1 MAASAAR
8 ASTFRFARTGAVRPA
23 VGSSSG
29 IIMSVL
35 SSRRYLSVWLR
46 RLSTDRIERRSSE
59 PVETFVVVASIK
71 GAQCITGLT
80 DGAARLGLKV
90 GMGLADAR
98 ARYPK
103 LPVVEADPEADR
115 RLLEDIADWCDRYT
129 PLVGLDSP
137 DGLFLDVTGCAHLF
151 NGEAALVRD
160 LVTRLMNQGLHARV
174 AIADAVGCAWG
185 LARHA
190 KPGVVPAG
198 ETKPA

>member
-8 ASTFRFARTGAVRPA
+8 VSTFRFARTGAVRPA

-59 PVETFVVVASIK
+59 RVETFVVVASIK
-71 GAQCITGLT
+71 GAQRITGLT

-98 ARYPK
+98 AMYPR
-103 LPVVEADPEADR
+103 LPVVEADLEADR
-115 RLLEDIADWCDRYT
+115 RLLENIADWCDRYT
-129 PLVGLDSP
+129 PLVGLDAP
-137 DGLFLDVTGCAHLF
+137 DGLLLDVAGCAHLF
-151 NGEAALVRD
+151 SGEAALARD
-160 LVTRLMNQGLHARV
+160 LITRLAQQGLRARV
-174 AIADAVGCAWG
+174 TIADTVGCAWG
-185 LARHA
+185 VARYG
-190 KPGVVPAG
+190 KLSSSFGIVPRD
-198 ETKPA
+198 E